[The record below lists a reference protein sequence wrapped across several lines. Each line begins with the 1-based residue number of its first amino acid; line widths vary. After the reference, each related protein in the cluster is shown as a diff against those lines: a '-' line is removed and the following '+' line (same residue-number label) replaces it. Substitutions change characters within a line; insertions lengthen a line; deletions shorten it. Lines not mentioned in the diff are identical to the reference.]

1 MATASLF
8 PMRTRTSHPTS
19 RLRNNQAWWQLP
31 SPPKSH
37 AKLLAWTRRQAVR
50 SCVHAKANGTTTA
63 TTSQSIEC
71 TEANRLSHIRLHS
84 LISLRRSHTRTSP
97 LPMNLGWAADM
108 TMSSLK
114 KNLIAT
120 VPDATMTPRTTVG
133 GLRRTPMPF
142 THSSVAKSAVNSCVI
157 AKDEDA
163 S

>member
-1 MATASLF
+1 MS
-8 PMRTRTSHPTS
+8 
-19 RLRNNQAWWQLP
+19 
-31 SPPKSH
+31 
-37 AKLLAWTRRQAVR
+37 
-50 SCVHAKANGTTTA
+50 
-63 TTSQSIEC
+63 
-71 TEANRLSHIRLHS
+71 
-84 LISLRRSHTRTSP
+84 
-97 LPMNLGWAADM
+97 LGWAADM

>member
-1 MATASLF
+1 
-8 PMRTRTSHPTS
+8 
-19 RLRNNQAWWQLP
+19 
-31 SPPKSH
+31 
-37 AKLLAWTRRQAVR
+37 
-50 SCVHAKANGTTTA
+50 
-63 TTSQSIEC
+63 
-71 TEANRLSHIRLHS
+71 
-84 LISLRRSHTRTSP
+84 
-97 LPMNLGWAADM
+97 
-108 TMSSLK
+108 MSSLK